1 MHVPTIRAGTPSAKL
16 TIWWGWAPWRGCPWW
31 WRAPGGWHTWARG
44 TQTDKQR
51 YQVRHNTTQPQNHMP
66 DQYYVR
72 LGDIQAMV
80 CRCSISVSN
89 AGLNLP
95 STPKP
100 VCLNL
105 QAASAT
111 APAAVAC
118 VCPLQLLATSNP
130 QEDHPWRLHRSATQ
144 LLRHSISTAQHST
157 RTTTAQHKGPYLVAG
172 EVVGAAPGRSAPGP
186 CPPCGGHGHRGG
198 HGQGAPAL
206 GGSWVGLSA
215 RRCARA
221 GTSHQACSH
230 PFLHTPTQTSQ
241 TVSAC

>member
-1 MHVPTIRAGTPSAKL
+1 MEGVPLVVGGPRGVAHLGT
-16 TIWWGWAPWRGCPWW
+16 
-31 WRAPGGWHTWARG
+31 WHTDRQAEVPG
-44 TQTDKQR
+44 QTQ
-51 YQVRHNTTQPQNHMP
+51 HNTTTKPHARPVLCKARRHSGNGVSMQHQCL
-66 DQYYVR
+66 Q
-72 LGDIQAMV
+72 
-80 CRCSISVSN
+80 CRAEPPFN
-89 AGLNLP
+89 
-95 STPKP
+95 TRP